1 MLILDEILGI
11 LDEGVIS
18 GDELCAI
25 DQPRPGNAQIQLILT
40 GTVYPGLPGRPCG

>member
-25 DQPRPGNAQIQLILT
+25 IAQARNADTADPHRDHIS
-40 GTVYPGLPGRPCG
+40 GLPERPCG